1 MRSHNF
7 WIPREKKGKHL
18 PSFKIL
24 HPICTSCFPELSGA
38 RCHLK
43 KEPTRSSDDVRGD
56 SCCLVLPQSKGCHM
70 VGAHRVPSL
79 VAWDD
84 RTVVPL
90 CCARNK
96 VALIVA
102 VDDLLWRSHIRH
114 FFTPLNSILRS
125 SGATLR
131 PNNKQEQHILSLL
144 FTASCKNAGFYLP
157 AKTEALL
164 HMFERRKKTR
174 WWNLVGVSSPTWER
188 WRGPWWHHKRLMNLR
203 TACSST
209 HILEGW
215 GFIKM
220 ARDAYCR

>member
-70 VGAHRVPSL
+70 VRAHRVPSL

-90 CCARNK
+90 CCARDK
-96 VALIVA
+96 VGLIGTIYFKGPILGTFS
-102 VDDLLWRSHIRH
+102 DL
-114 FFTPLNSILRS
+114 
-125 SGATLR
+125 
-131 PNNKQEQHILSLL
+131 
-144 FTASCKNAGFYLP
+144 
-157 AKTEALL
+157 
-164 HMFERRKKTR
+164 
-174 WWNLVGVSSPTWER
+174 
-188 WRGPWWHHKRLMNLR
+188 
-203 TACSST
+203 
-209 HILEGW
+209 
-215 GFIKM
+215 
-220 ARDAYCR
+220 